1 MAKQKSG
8 IDNGVIASL
17 GKQLTNKVDNGVL
30 TRKQATKVK
39 NQRTLLAKAFGPNWR
54 VKVYGKGGAKS
65 YPTYGYKGPTE
76 LNEVRKKAL
85 ERAKTKLAVGSDPT
99 TLKNG
104 GTEAPWKQKKNRSD
118 GGTTAP

>member
-8 IDNGVIASL
+8 LDNGVIASL
-17 GKQLTNKVDNGVL
+17 GKQLTNKVDNGAL
-30 TRKQATKVK
+30 TRGQATKVK
-39 NQRTLLAKAFGPNWR
+39 DQRTLLAKAFGPNWR

-76 LNEVRKKAL
+76 LNEVRSKAL
-85 ERAKTKLAVGSDPT
+85 ERAKQKLNV
-99 TLKNG
+99 NG
-104 GTEAPWKQKKNRSD
+104 GTEAPTTLKQPGTGERKKRSN

>member
-8 IDNGVIASL
+8 LDNGVIASL
-17 GKQLTNKVDNGVL
+17 GKQLTNKVDNGKL
-30 TRKQATKVK
+30 TRGQATKVK
-39 NQRTLLAKAFGPNWR
+39 DQRTLLANAFGPDWR

-76 LNEVRKKAL
+76 LNDVRKQAL
-85 ERAKTKLAVGSDPT
+85 QRAKQKLNI
-99 TLKNG
+99 NG
-104 GTEAPWKQKKNRSD
+104 GTEAKTTLKQPGTGGRVQRSN